1 MNCCDYDCN
10 QGRDCPAR
18 ASVCKHCHGI
28 GYDASGMRCTCTDQ
42 GAKVARIGCK
52 DYARE
57 PLPASAS
64 RVYLRHLAK
73 WMLICIATLFAAA
86 LFLGVAHA

>member
-18 ASVCKHCHGI
+18 GPA
-28 GYDASGMRCTCTDQ
+28 
-42 GAKVARIGCK
+42 AKVARIGRK

-57 PLPASAS
+57 PLPVSAS
-64 RVYLRHLAK
+64 RTYLRHLAK
-73 WMLICIATLFAAA
+73 WMLIVLVLLLA
-86 LFLGVAHA
+86 LALASGVAHA